1 MNNLIKFPYK
11 KPPPLPERTTMRDA
25 LEGLFA
31 MGLSFV
37 VVYAATVY
45 LFSI

>member
-11 KPPPLPERTTMRDA
+11 KPPPPPERTTMVGA
-25 LEGLFA
+25 LQGLFA